1 MTQPLLT
8 VTDVQAYIDRHRIAA
23 RLINDVGHTPTV
35 PAAAAALGV
44 EPDQIVKTLLF
55 LLELRRDAE
64 DAPQPVVVI
73 SNGESRVDKRLLA
86 QRYGVGA
93 KRVRLAL
100 PETVLDV
107 LGYAAGGVPP
117 FAHRHET
124 PVIVDA
130 SLMDL
135 HERYAGCIY
144 AGGGDDRTMMELT
157 VDELLR
163 VVRPEI
169 LAVSEPARTA

>member
-1 MTQPLLT
+1 MNQPLLT
-8 VTDVQAYIDRHRIAA
+8 VADVQAYLDRRGIAA
-23 RLINDVGHTPTV
+23 RLINDAGDTPTV
-35 PAAAAALGV
+35 SAAAAALGV
-44 EPDQIVKTLLF
+44 APDQIVKTLLF
-55 LLELRRDAE
+55 LLDLRREPD

-73 SNGESRVDKRLLA
+73 SHGESRVDKRLLA

-93 KRVRLAL
+93 KRVRLAP
-100 PETVLDV
+100 PEIVLEV

-117 FAHRHET
+117 FGHRHEVA
-124 PVIVDA
+124 VIVDA

-135 HERYAGCIY
+135 RERYAGRIY

-163 VVRPEI
+163 VLRPEI
-169 LAVSEPARTA
+169 LAVSKPAQSS